1 MVSCWNEVHANKK
14 KLNDLTGDK
23 KRAFNELWCLN

>member
-1 MVSCWNEVHANKK
+1 MVSCWNEVHANK